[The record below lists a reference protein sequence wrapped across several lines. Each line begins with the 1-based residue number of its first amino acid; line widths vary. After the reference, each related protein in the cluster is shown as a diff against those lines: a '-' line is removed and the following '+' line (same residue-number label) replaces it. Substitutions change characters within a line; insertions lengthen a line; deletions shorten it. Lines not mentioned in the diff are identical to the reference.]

1 MRPTPEIVT
10 ERLVL
15 RLPAAGDVAGIVRYF
30 TENREHLAAS
40 RPRMPEAF
48 YTAAFWSAQIPAARA
63 EYEQDVSLRLFAFDR
78 HEPRRVVGNVNF
90 TNIVRGPAQYCTLG
104 YGLDRACVGSGYM
117 TEALRGAIAFVHRDL
132 NVHRVMANYVPH
144 NRRSAAVLRR
154 LGFTVEG
161 YARDYLLL
169 NGRWED
175 HILTSLLNPDWVESP
190 TPVP

>member
-1 MRPTPEIVT
+1 
-10 ERLVL
+10 
-15 RLPAAGDVAGIVRYF
+15 
-30 TENREHLAAS
+30 
-40 RPRMPEAF
+40 MPEAF
-48 YTAAFWSAQIPAARA
+48 FTAPFWSAQIPAARA
-63 EYEQDVSLRLFAFDR
+63 EYEQGVSVRLFVFDR
-78 HEPRRVVGNVNF
+78 AEPRRIVGNVNF
-90 TNIVRGPAQYCTLG
+90 TNFVRGPAQYCTVG
-104 YGLDRACVGSGYM
+104 YGLDRACVGRGLM
-117 TEALRGAIAFVHRDL
+117 TEALRGAIAFVQRDL

-175 HILTSLLNPDWVESP
+175 HILTSLVNPDWVESP